1 MNANAT
7 ILVVDDE
14 EVVRRGFQRVLANR
28 CRQVETVGTGEQAL
42 EAMENQPYDIVL
54 LDLRMPGMDGMSIL
68 KTMKTR
74 WPEGEV
80 IMITG
85 YPSIDTAREAI
96 RLGACDYLAKP
107 LAPGEVIEAAN
118 NAIERKHWTLRREDG
133 GARQVNEFNGGATVP
148 PGSAS

>member
-1 MNANAT
+1 
-7 ILVVDDE
+7 
-14 EVVRRGFQRVLANR
+14 
-28 CRQVETVGTGEQAL
+28 
-42 EAMENQPYDIVL
+42 
-54 LDLRMPGMDGMSIL
+54 
-68 KTMKTR
+68 
-74 WPEGEV
+74 
-80 IMITG
+80 MITG

-118 NAIERKHWTLRREDG
+118 NAIERKHWTLRREDC